1 MELMKLYLLS
11 VFLLYALHVRGQNT
25 FPPTGN
31 VGINLGTASATNV
44 LQIGPNNQSW
54 VSNDLLISNANG
66 GLAIHN
72 TSDHTYLYGSMSIAI
87 RPGWGKM
94 SIFAHHSGNVGI
106 QSVNPQ
112 GSLQISDYRPVI
124 IKPNGGNGVYGSEIG
139 FNAVLNT
146 SVAPNTLRK
155 LGGTSQSGGAS
166 IAVDYNGNM
175 LFQMFDGSTES
186 EVVTNYNPQIVFKNN
201 GHIGI
206 GTTNPEAPLDVKGRQ
221 VYLGS
226 IPISIGY
233 SGTEYPSI
241 GYNTTFS
248 GSPGYTYKAN
258 DNASLIYFGQGGFSF
273 KTAPVGA
280 PGGAI
285 AFTEVLTI
293 KQNGDVSIGT
303 SDSRGYRLAIAG
315 KAVAEEIVVKLQ
327 GSWPDYV
334 FKNEYRLRTLA
345 EVEKF
350 VQKHKHLPEVPT
362 AKDIQ
367 TNGLAVGEMNAI
379 LLKKIEE
386 MTLYMIELR
395 KENEK
400 LASRLEK
407 VENR

>member
-1 MELMKLYLLS
+1 MKTCFSLF
-11 VFLLYALHVRGQNT
+11 FLLTGFQIAAQNT
-25 FPPTGN
+25 FPSTGN
-31 VGINLGTASATNV
+31 VGVNLGTASATNV

-54 VSNDLLISNANG
+54 TSNDLLISNANG

-72 TSDHTYLYGSMSIAI
+72 TPDHTYLYGSTSIAI
-87 RPGWGKM
+87 RPGWGRM
-94 SIFAHHSGNVGI
+94 SIFAHHSGSVGI

-146 SVAPNTLRK
+146 SVAPNTFRK
-155 LGGTSQSGGAS
+155 LGGTSQNGGAS

-186 EVVTNYNPQIVFKNN
+186 EVVTNYHPQVAFKNN

-206 GTTNPEAPLDVKGRQ
+206 GTTDPQAPLDVKGRQ
-221 VYLGS
+221 LYLGT
-226 IPISIGY
+226 IPITIGY
-233 SGTEYPSI
+233 SATEYPSI
-241 GYNTTFS
+241 GYNTTYTESPFS
-248 GSPGYTYKAN
+248 YQYKSN
-258 DNASLIYFGQGGFSF
+258 DNASLIYFGEGGFHF
-273 KTAPVGA
+273 KTAPVGT

-303 SDSRGYRLAIAG
+303 TDSHGYRLAIAG

-327 GSWPDYV
+327 GTWPDYV
-334 FKNEYRLRTLA
+334 FSNEYKLPSLT
-345 EVEKF
+345 EVEQF
-350 VQKHKHLPEVPT
+350 IRINKHLPQVPR
-362 AKDIQ
+362 AQDVEE
-367 TNGLAVGEMNAI
+367 NGLPLGDMNAI

-386 MTLYMIELR
+386 LTLYMIALK
-395 KENEK
+395 KENENLTK
-400 LASRLEK
+400 RVEELEH
-407 VENR
+407 R